1 MRRHALILSMP
12 LLLAALGG
20 CNKQPAEAP
29 QPAPV
34 AETGPEPAAKID
46 TASKGKAMPT
56 ATFQDPA
63 DAPVTLAALKG
74 KPVLLNLWATWCAP
88 CVKELPTLDALAAAS
103 GDRLIVLAV
112 SEDLEGRRVVEPFF
126 AKRGYR
132 ALKPYGDKANALM
145 LGLKEASLPA
155 TVFYGADGRE
165 LWRVHGGMNWTGAQ
179 AKALLAE
186 GGV

>member
-1 MRRHALILSMP
+1 MP

-20 CNKQPAEAP
+20 CNKQPAETP
-29 QPAPV
+29 QPAPAPV
-34 AETGPEPAAKID
+34 AEAAPEEPPAKVD
-46 TASKGKAMPT
+46 TAAKGKAMPG

-63 DAPVTLAALKG
+63 DAPVTLADFKG
-74 KPVLLNLWATWCAP
+74 KPVLLNLWATWCVP
-88 CVKELPTLDALAAAS
+88 CIKELPTLDALAATS
-103 GDRLIVLAV
+103 GDKLVVLAV
-112 SEDLEGRRVVEPFF
+112 SEDLEGRRVVVPFF

-155 TVFYGADGRE
+155 TIFYGADGRE

-179 AKALLAE
+179 AKGLLAE